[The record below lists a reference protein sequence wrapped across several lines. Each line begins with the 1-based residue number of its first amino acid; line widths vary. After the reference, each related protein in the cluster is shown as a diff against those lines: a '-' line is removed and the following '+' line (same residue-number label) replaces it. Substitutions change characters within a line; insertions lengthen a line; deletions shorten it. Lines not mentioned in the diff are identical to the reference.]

1 MRYKTIEVE
10 VDINDCIEE
19 MDTDELIDELERRG
33 ADYNTKGVD
42 GDANREILETIYQK
56 RRLGNDYQTE
66 LDLLIYNVLGKI
78 V

>member
-1 MRYKTIEVE
+1 MRYKTVEVE
-10 VDINDCIEE
+10 VDINDYIEE

-42 GDANREILETIYQK
+42 GDLNREILEKIHQK
-56 RRLGNDYQTE
+56 RRLGKDYQTE
-66 LDLLIYNVLGKI
+66 LNELIYNVLGKI

>member
-1 MRYKTIEVE
+1 MAYTTVRVD
-10 VDINDCIEE
+10 VDIDEI
-19 MDTDELIDELERRG
+19 MDDIDTDDLIDELKRRG
-33 ADYNTKGVD
+33 KNFNLEGLD

-66 LDLLIYNVLGKI
+66 LELLIYNVLGKI

>member
-1 MRYKTIEVE
+1 MAYTTVRVD
-10 VDINDCIEE
+10 VDIDDI
-19 MDTDELIDELERRG
+19 MDDIDTDDLIDELKRRG
-33 ADYNTKGVD
+33 KNFNLEGLD
-42 GDANREILETIYQK
+42 GDENHGIIETIYQK